1 MIAPRVEPLAVV
13 VEAHSVALVVVRY
26 VDVVGIDLE
35 APDRHGVVNA
45 DVPGR
50 LDRQIRVDRDVADAA
65 LLLGE
70 EHLLAPVRAEDGR
83 LEAAVVLLVDQGVR
97 SLLAED
103 ARVFDALLLDRSLGH
118 GARDVD
124 GQHLG
129 EPVVAR
135 PGHVEHRLGVVASAG
150 RGDEQGPAAVL
161 DHDRRE
167 IGPGGGVR
175 EGRRANVA
183 LDRGVSG
190 LKPCRPTHRNS
201 TSAPSPSSLTSP
213 FHGVA
218 LDSIESSAISGGI

>member
-70 EHLLAPVRAEDGR
+70 EHLLARVRAEDGR

-103 ARVFDALLLDRSLGH
+103 ARVFDGLLLDRSLGH

-124 GQHLG
+124 RQHLG
-129 EPVVAR
+129 EPVVTR
-135 PGHVEHRLGVVASAG
+135 LSHIEHALGVVATAG
-150 RGDEQGPAAVL
+150 RGDE
-161 DHDRRE
+161 
-167 IGPGGGVR
+167 
-175 EGRRANVA
+175 
-183 LDRGVSG
+183 
-190 LKPCRPTHRNS
+190 
-201 TSAPSPSSLTSP
+201 
-213 FHGVA
+213 
-218 LDSIESSAISGGI
+218 